1 MNLANE
7 TDPTIQK
14 SIQEKPEDL
23 VDPFVQFEFAGSK
36 IESSTQYGTFDPVW
50 GQKLVIHGQ
59 FPSMAEKFVVR
70 VKDRCVQ
77 LYCDWKFTGF
87 LILKVFSII
96 VFQDHSSYRLKI
108 SCSMSG

>member
-77 LYCDWKFTGF
+77 VYCDWKFT
-87 LILKVFSII
+87 VFYY
-96 VFQDHSSYRLKI
+96 FDSSFCNCVSRPVVLPH
-108 SCSMSG
+108 